1 MSWSTPQS
9 SISLKNKTTM
19 NKTIHIRRTIDI
31 EISVPVDETRKE
43 TEKWID
49 RNLRLD
55 GLLEIA
61 DMDHIIRNIRLAGS
75 DDQDSVV
82 LIGWPESQELSEF
95 EGFYENFDF
104 ISGDTIEPCTY
115 LVNKAWYERLRNGEL
130 RKVSEYMTK

>member
-1 MSWSTPQS
+1 
-9 SISLKNKTTM
+9 M

-49 RNLRLD
+49 RNLRPD
-55 GLLEIA
+55 GLLEKA
-61 DMDHIIRNIRLAGS
+61 DMDHIIRNIRLVGS

-95 EGFYENFDF
+95 EGFYENCDF